1 MRVEIKLSTL
11 LLVVSLILV
20 GAGGLLDMTRQDRIL
35 GITRQHLWNDGTYLA
50 VLAIAVHLILKV

>member
-11 LLVVSLILV
+11 LLVVSLVLV
-20 GAGGLLDMTRQDRIL
+20 SMGGLLDMTRQDRIL

>member
-50 VLAIAVHLILKV
+50 VLAIAVHLILKI